1 MKLPN
6 FLRINKGDYPVESRN
21 IIDKL
26 AGSLNIAIESLYNLA
41 NNRITKRDNLACVV
55 KDVFVTVDALG
66 IPTSPTAIA
75 LGTIVQKV
83 DSADVGF
90 AQNQTSPNVF
100 PIATPFITWTQN
112 GQTFEINHIAGLPA
126 NNEFLLRVT
135 VWGA

>member
-6 FLRINKGDYPVESRN
+6 FLRLNKSDYPEASRE

-41 NNRITKRDNLACVV
+41 NNRISKRDNMNCVV
-55 KDVFVTVDALG
+55 KDIVVTVDALG
-66 IPTSPTAIA
+66 IPTSSTAIA

-83 DSADVGF
+83 DGASVDMAI
-90 AQNQTSPNVF
+90 NQTSPNIF
-100 PIATPFITWTQN
+100 PSAAPFISFTQN
-112 GQTFEINHIAGLPA
+112 GQTFIVNHIAGLPA